1 MSVAKAKS
9 SPSQPPETP
18 LSRWIAGVSER
29 LGTRTIHSLEYLG
42 GIAILLSR
50 TVAWIP
56 VPPFRLRQLLDH
68 VVRVGWQ
75 SVSIVFLISL
85 FTGMVLAFQSAYQ
98 MQKFAAEMFIP
109 GLVALS
115 LVREIGP
122 VLTALIVAGRIGA
135 SIAAE
140 LGTMKVTEQIDAL
153 ETLAT
158 DPVRYLVVP
167 RFLALLIALPILT
180 LYADAFGIFGG
191 WLIGVFKLDMGPQRY
206 WELTKSILFFK
217 DVFSG
222 LLKSVIFA
230 GIICIVSCFE
240 GFHAD
245 GGAEGVGRATTRAV
259 VLSFILIITSDC
271 LFTAIFYFT

>member
-1 MSVAKAKS
+1 MSNPDLAPDPVKW
-9 SPSQPPETP
+9 
-18 LSRWIAGVSER
+18 LSRLSEA
-29 LGTRTIHSLEYLG
+29 LGQRTFDVLTRIGELS
-42 GIAILLSR
+42 ILLVR
-50 TVAWIP
+50 TVESLPARP
-56 VPPFRLRQLLDH
+56 VRVRQIVDH
-68 VVRVGWQ
+68 LVRVGWQ
-75 SVSIVFLISL
+75 SVPIVFLISI

-140 LGTMKVTEQIDAL
+140 LGTMQVTEQVDAL

-158 DPVRYLVVP
+158 NPVRNLVVP
-167 RFLALLIALPILT
+167 RFIALVVALPMLT
-180 LYADAFGIFGG
+180 LYSDAFGVFGG

-206 WELTKSILFFK
+206 WELTKSILTLK

-230 GIICIVSCFE
+230 VIIAIISCFE
-240 GFHAD
+240 GFHTE
-245 GGAEGVGRATTRAV
+245 GGAEGVGRSTTMAV
-259 VLSFILIITSDC
+259 VWSFILIIAADC
-271 LFTAIFYFT
+271 LFTAILYFT